1 MNAVRGAGAPR
12 SAVGGLGAAGAH
24 RVPHALTATG
34 QTDPTSLLRGCSPQ
48 RRLHPTVLPLLVWE
62 L

>member
-1 MNAVRGAGAPR
+1 MWGSLR
-12 SAVGGLGAAGAH
+12 SWKLQLEAAGAH